1 MELFEFL
8 TTTTAGKCLFTMLV
22 SMVPIIELR
31 GGLPFG
37 VALGLPYHLAFPAA
51 VIGNLIPAPFII
63 VYIRRIFKLMRRY
76 MPRLNNLVDRLE
88 KKAHL
93 KGKQMQKYQYLGLW
107 LFVAIPLPG
116 TGAWTGSLAAAFLD
130 MRLKK
135 AMPAVVLGVLTAGC
149 IMLALPHVGINL
161 FSRAPELVICGAIV
175 GAGLCA
181 RPPVPRR
188 MTDKRAGTEAGPY
201 GMTEPGTSRVGAHF
215 AHPRAAP

>member
-1 MELFEFL
+1 MDIFQFL
-8 TTTTAGKCLFTMLV
+8 TDSTFGKCVFTMLV
-22 SMVPIIELR
+22 SMLPIIELR

-63 VYIRRIFKLMRRY
+63 VYIRRIFQLMRKY
-76 MPRLNNLVDRLE
+76 MPRLNGLVDKLE

-93 KGKQMQKYQYLGLW
+93 KGQTVQKYQYLGLW

-135 AMPAVVLGVLTAGC
+135 AFPAVAVGVLTAGC
-149 IMLALPHVGINL
+149 IMLALTHVGINL
-161 FSRAPELVICGAIV
+161 FSSVR
-175 GAGLCA
+175 
-181 RPPVPRR
+181 
-188 MTDKRAGTEAGPY
+188 
-201 GMTEPGTSRVGAHF
+201 
-215 AHPRAAP
+215 

>member
-8 TTTTAGKCLFTMLV
+8 TGTTSGKCLFTMLV
-22 SMVPIIELR
+22 SMIPVIELR

-37 VALGLPYHLAFPAA
+37 VALGLPYYLAFPAA

-63 VYIRRIFKLMRRY
+63 VYIRRIFELLRRY
-76 MPRLNNLVDRLE
+76 LPSLNGLIDKLE

-93 KGKQMQKYQYLGLW
+93 KGKKVQKYQYLGLW

-116 TGAWTGSLAAAFLD
+116 TGAWTGSLAAAFLG

-149 IMLALPHVGINL
+149 IMLGLTHVGVNL
-161 FSRAPELVICGAIV
+161 FSGAV
-175 GAGLCA
+175 
-181 RPPVPRR
+181 
-188 MTDKRAGTEAGPY
+188 
-201 GMTEPGTSRVGAHF
+201 
-215 AHPRAAP
+215 

>member
-8 TTTTAGKCLFTMLV
+8 TATAGGKCLFTMLV

-37 VALGLPYHLAFPAA
+37 VALGLPYYLAFPAA

-63 VYIRRIFKLMRRY
+63 VYIRRIFEVMRKY
-76 MPRLNNLVDRLE
+76 LPGLNGLVDKLE

-93 KGKQMQKYQYLGLW
+93 KGQKVQRYQYLGLW

-116 TGAWTGSLAAAFLD
+116 TGAWTGCLAAAFLG

-149 IMLALPHVGINL
+149 IMLGLTHVVINL
-161 FSRAPELVICGAIV
+161 FSGAV
-175 GAGLCA
+175 
-181 RPPVPRR
+181 
-188 MTDKRAGTEAGPY
+188 
-201 GMTEPGTSRVGAHF
+201 
-215 AHPRAAP
+215 

>member
-8 TTTTAGKCLFTMLV
+8 TDTTAGKCILTMLV
-22 SMVPIIELR
+22 SMLPIIELR

-51 VIGNLIPAPFII
+51 VLGNIIPAPFVI
-63 VYIRRIFKLMRRY
+63 VFIRRIFLWLRRAL
-76 MPRLNNLVDRLE
+76 PRLNGVVDKLE

-93 KGKQMQKYQYLGLW
+93 KGQTVTRYKYLGLW

-135 AMPAVVLGVLTAGC
+135 ALPAVILGVITAGC
-149 IMLALPHVGINL
+149 IMLALTHVGINL
-161 FSRAPELVICGAIV
+161 FS
-175 GAGLCA
+175 
-181 RPPVPRR
+181 
-188 MTDKRAGTEAGPY
+188 EAL
-201 GMTEPGTSRVGAHF
+201 A
-215 AHPRAAP
+215 